1 MVASVCGVVVS
12 IMLEWHPFQFTA
24 ADPLEWHLRGPA
36 APSFI
41 AAKVWPYTGG
51 WWAVEVC
58 GTRIHHG
65 FRDAEAGKAH
75 AEAVLGLRRPA

>member
-51 WWAVEVC
+51 WWAV
-58 GTRIHHG
+58 
-65 FRDAEAGKAH
+65 
-75 AEAVLGLRRPA
+75 